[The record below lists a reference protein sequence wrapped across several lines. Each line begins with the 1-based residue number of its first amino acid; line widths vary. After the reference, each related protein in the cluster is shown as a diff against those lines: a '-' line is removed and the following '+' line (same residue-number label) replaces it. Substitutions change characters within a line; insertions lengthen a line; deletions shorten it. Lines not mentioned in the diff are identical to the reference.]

1 MSLAGV
7 LVLARHGD
15 RQGFYQSP
23 TTYTAQQTNLTVLG
37 YLQEFQNGADLR
49 ARYLGGSADA
59 GGAATAPQISGID
72 ATKAEDTQ
80 VKVMADAGGEGSTI
94 VDSAYALMQGED
106 CISSQLCATSF

>member
-37 YLQEFQNGADLR
+37 YLQEYQNGLDLR
-49 ARYLGGSADA
+49 ARYLDN
-59 GGAATAPQISGID
+59 AAIQGID

-94 VDSAYALMQGED
+94 VDSAYALMQG
-106 CISSQLCATSF
+106 